1 MKQNIKNNHTRR
13 LDAKLYSA
21 KYYDFMLFKGET
33 LKFGK
38 NYLDNLKIADF
49 SNFNIKDGI
58 LYKIEYK
65 TLKKDGI
72 TISSAATRS

>member
-58 LYKIEYK
+58 LFSDSV
-65 TLKKDGI
+65 LR
-72 TISSAATRS
+72 ISIVALFIAFAP